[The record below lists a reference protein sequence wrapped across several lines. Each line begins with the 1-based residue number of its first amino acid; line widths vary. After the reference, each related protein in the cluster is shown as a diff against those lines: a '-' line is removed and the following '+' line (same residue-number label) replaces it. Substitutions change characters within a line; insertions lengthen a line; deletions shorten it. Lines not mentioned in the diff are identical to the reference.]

1 MMKVSI
7 KFADDVNRSDVGKR
21 RNNRRLTA
29 CPDGAYSAELVRS
42 VQRAK
47 AMAPAKDEKTTV
59 KIIEGGKK

>member
-1 MMKVSI
+1 MMKDSI

-47 AMAPAKDEKTTV
+47 AMAPAKDEKTTL